1 MRAGGDPSGHVFR
14 TSRAPN
20 RPLGYR
26 AARNVLVDAC
36 RRAGLPPAESSEL
49 RAGCAHWLRAQGLSE
64 HEVASVLGLARVR
77 SVDRLLV
84 RHAALDAQRRVR
96 EQFSD

>member
-1 MRAGGDPSGHVFR
+1 M
-14 TSRAPN
+14 
-20 RPLGYR
+20 L
-26 AARNVLVDAC
+26 LEAC
-36 RRAGLPPAESSEL
+36 QRAGLPPAESAEL

-77 SVDRLLV
+77 SVDLLLA

-96 EQFSD
+96 EQLSD